1 MFPAAFIQGDV
12 FDANLIQ
19 PRAPFHSGSEH
30 HNSRPR
36 DLRALTSLT
45 PLQGYVSAIHTSSF
59 FHLFKEDGQLE
70 AARQLAS
77 LLSPEPGSVIF
88 GSHVGQVT
96 KGQREALMHKQ
107 DYDMF
112 CHSPESWKSEV
123 WDGPVF
129 EKGTVEVKATLRN
142 VERQNFWDKE
152 SGDTIIIQ
160 LLVWSVKRL

>member
-1 MFPAAFIQGDV
+1 
-12 FDANLIQ
+12 LIQ
-19 PRAPFHSGSEH
+19 LASPAYPGSEQQ
-30 HNSRPR
+30 NSRPK

-45 PLQGYVSAIHTSSF
+45 PLQGHVSAIHASSF

-77 LLSPEPGSVIF
+77 LLSPESGSVIF
-88 GSHVGQVT
+88 GSHVGLAA
-96 KGQREALMHKQ
+96 KGRRESLMHKQ
-107 DYDMF
+107 NYYMF

-129 EKGTVEVKATLRN
+129 EKGNVEVKATLRD

-152 SGDTIIIQ
+152 SGDTVTIQ